1 MNASPE
7 LFVTLSKRVRL
18 CYQTF
23 GNSSDPAVVLI
34 AGHACSMLHW
44 TEDLIALFSPAV
56 KPYYLI
62 RFDHRDTGLSTEFPV
77 PGGYTLSDM
86 AGDIE
91 GLIDHLGLAPKG
103 YHLVGASM
111 GGPLANLVATRR
123 PQEVRSLT
131 LLYTSPGVSTELP
144 LREGFQFTGLGV
156 DSFMGIGDQRKKH
169 IEAEIKKWD
178 ALATQPVDEVERKEN
193 EAWIT
198 RVVDRDIQGSTLFS
212 KGPNHGGASYA
223 GWPGVEM
230 LKGIKSPTTVIQA
243 SKDQMFGEEHG
254 EALAKGISGAKYVLW
269 EDVGHELP
277 KRIWLRLAGTF
288 LQTWKRGDDE
298 WMKNVETKE

>member
-7 LFVTLSKRVRL
+7 LFVTFSKRVRL

-23 GNSSDPAVVLI
+23 GDPSDTAVVLI

-56 KPYYLI
+56 KPYFLI

-91 GLIDHLGLAPKG
+91 GLIDHLRLPSKG
-103 YHLVGASM
+103 YHLVGSSL
-111 GGPLANLVATRR
+111 GGPLANLVAVRR
-123 PQEVRSLT
+123 PHEVRSLT
-131 LLYTSPGVSTELP
+131 LLYTSPGASAELP
-144 LREGFQFTGLGV
+144 LREGLQGMGLGV
-156 DSFMGIGDQRKKH
+156 DSMFMGIGEQRKKH
-169 IEAEIKKWD
+169 IEADIRLWD
-178 ALATQPVDEVERKEN
+178 ALTTQPVDEDERKEG
-193 EAWIT
+193 EILIT
-198 RVVDRDIQGSTLFS
+198 RIVDRDIQGRTLYS

-230 LKGIKSPTTVIQA
+230 LKDIKSPTTVIQA
-243 SKDQMFGEEHG
+243 GKDQIFGEAHG
-254 EALAKGISGAKYVLW
+254 EALAKGISGAQYVLW

-277 KRIWLRLAGTF
+277 RRIWPRLAEIF

-298 WMKNVETKE
+298 WVKDP